1 MSCLVKL
8 QLLFYIYYNV
18 FGWINIQPN
27 VNAFRIMMCFTIATG
42 AWIVRNVD
50 YIMIDV
56 TMLLQAIKEIQQ

>member
-18 FGWINIQPN
+18 FGWINTQPN

-50 YIMIDV
+50 YIMMDV